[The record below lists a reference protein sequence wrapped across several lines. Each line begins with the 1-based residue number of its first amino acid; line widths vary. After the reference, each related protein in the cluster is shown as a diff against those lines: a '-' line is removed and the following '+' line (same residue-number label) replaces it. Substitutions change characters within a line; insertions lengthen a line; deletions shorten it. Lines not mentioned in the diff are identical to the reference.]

1 MLEEGSMRLFA
12 CTVGG
17 LMLLAS
23 YAGAAG
29 GDPVTKPFRDE
40 NVAIKEHLG
49 HMEQMAANVR
59 ESDTPE
65 RHMRSLVAALKG
77 HIGPHAA
84 WEEEVLYP
92 VVDRQ
97 AGEAQFTRSMRYEH
111 RIVERTIGELERMA
125 DSGAE
130 PARFAQRAEQLL
142 GLIHAHFEVEEE
154 VLLPVLDS
162 TMSREEFEREV
173 LSRMEEH

>member
-1 MLEEGSMRLFA
+1 MRLFA
-12 CTVGG
+12 CTVGCAF
-17 LMLLAS
+17 LLAS
-23 YAGAAG
+23 PAGAAG

-40 NVAIKEHLG
+40 HVVVREHLG
-49 HMEQMAANVR
+49 HMEQMVANVR
-59 ESDTPE
+59 ESDAPE
-65 RHMRSLVAALKG
+65 RHMRSLVSALKG

-97 AGEAQFTRSMRYEH
+97 AGEAQFTKSMRYEH
-111 RIVERTIGELERMA
+111 RIVERSIGELERMA

-130 PARFAQRAEQLL
+130 PARFAQKAEQLL

-162 TMSREEFEREV
+162 TMTPQEFAAEV
-173 LSRMEEH
+173 LSRMHEH